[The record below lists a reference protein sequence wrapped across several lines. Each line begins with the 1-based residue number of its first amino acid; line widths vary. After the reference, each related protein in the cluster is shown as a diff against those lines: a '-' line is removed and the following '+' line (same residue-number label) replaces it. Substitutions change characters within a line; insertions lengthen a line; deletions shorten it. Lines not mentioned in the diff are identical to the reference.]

1 MKVKAGRIVGLGC
14 RRNHGLSSLAELRDG
29 PAELP
34 RIEARGQ
41 GVTMAEAL
49 SFFEDKSWTGR
60 GVKLGAASFLP
71 SSG

>member
-1 MKVKAGRIVGLGC
+1 MEMKAGRIVGLGC
-14 RRNHGLSSLAELRDG
+14 RRSHGLSSLAELRDG

-60 GVKLGAASFLP
+60 GVKLGAASFQL

>member
-1 MKVKAGRIVGLGC
+1 MEVKAGRIVGLGC
-14 RRNHGLSSLAELRDG
+14 RRNHGLSSLVDLQDG

-41 GVTMAEAL
+41 GVTVAKAL